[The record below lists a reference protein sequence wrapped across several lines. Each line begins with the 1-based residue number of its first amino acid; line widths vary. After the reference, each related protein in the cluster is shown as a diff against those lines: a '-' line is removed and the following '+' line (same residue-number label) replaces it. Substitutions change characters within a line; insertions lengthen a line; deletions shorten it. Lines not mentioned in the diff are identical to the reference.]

1 MNNFSTHTI
10 FNILPKFL
18 HRHKIIEGIINIFPK
33 LRQQI
38 FYCNGN
44 LVFSNL
50 ADAEARQVFIKK
62 KFEDYGYFKLAEF
75 FLPQGGTH
83 FDVGANYG
91 FQTFGMINKLK
102 NKKIKYFL
110 FEPNIDCHNCHN
122 KTATLH
128 PNENIINYPIAI
140 TSFNG
145 PAHFFYCKEYSGG
158 GTVYNISEL
167 HEKNLHESVNQTYEV
182 SCTVLDTVLFEQ
194 NISSVDLLKVDVEG
208 SEYNI
213 LKGANTAL
221 SKGIIK
227 AAYIEINTEAL
238 DNHGSSPNEIF
249 NLLEKNNYK
258 LFYPHTEG
266 NTEIHTLKIYGKEL
280 SLSLLNKYKIINDS
294 KDSVVLLD
302 ILAIH
307 HSIIKN

>member
-1 MNNFSTHTI
+1 V
-10 FNILPKFL
+10 
-18 HRHKIIEGIINIFPK
+18 
-33 LRQQI
+33 
-38 FYCNGN
+38 Y
-44 LVFSNL
+44 SNL

-75 FLPQGGTH
+75 FLPLGGTH

-128 PNENIINYPIAI
+128 PNENIINHPIAI

-145 PAHFFYCKEYSGG
+145 SAHFFYCKEYSGG
-158 GTVYNISEL
+158 GTVYNTSEL
-167 HEKNLHESVNQTYEV
+167 NEKNLHKSVNNSYEV
-182 SCTVLDTVLFEQ
+182 SCTVLDTVLLEQ
-194 NISSVDLLKVDVEG
+194 NINSIDLLKIDVEG
-208 SEYNI
+208 SEYKI
-213 LKGANTAL
+213 LEGANTAL

-238 DNHGSSPNEIF
+238 ENHGSSPKEIF
-249 NLLEKNNYK
+249 NLLENNNYK

-266 NTEIHTLKIYGKEL
+266 STEIRILKIYGKEL
-280 SLSLLNKYKIINDS
+280 SLSLLNKDKIIYDS

-307 HSIIKN
+307 STLVNHKIQN